1 MHAAA
6 NHLEQLATDS
16 VTRAPLLDVSRHL
29 VCIDIVVQCVA
40 FAVWSAQLVMSGA
53 LHPQDLQWALGLPG
67 LVCSGKP
74 RIYIRFLVSKHW
86 IESMVLFSLN
96 TRYFVLLHFRPDLR
110 FPIVW
115 QRSGKPWRKNIW
127 RNTKPSEE
135 STTYTKLPLIFGP
148 MLASHGTKHW
158 QQWLK
163 LLTRQLMNA
172 SDETSLRPVR
182 GFDFN
187 CSERFCLIDVF
198 HFITWK
204 RRIEIV
210 FFWHSNPQADN
221 AAGQSRAQQIC

>member
-1 MHAAA
+1 MCR
-6 NHLEQLATDS
+6 LETDF
-16 VTRAPLLDVSRHL
+16 P
-29 VCIDIVVQCVA
+29 A

-74 RIYIRFLVSKHW
+74 RIYIRFLVSNHW

-96 TRYFVLLHFRPDLR
+96 LRYFVLLHFRPDLR

-115 QRSGKPWRKNIW
+115 QCSGKPWRKNIW

-135 STTYTKLPLIFGP
+135 STTYTELPLIFGP
-148 MLASHGTKHW
+148 MLACHGTKHW

-210 FFWHSNPQADN
+210 FFLHSNPQADN
-221 AAGQSRAQQIC
+221 AAGHSPAESSATLLNRDGNWINRLPWLQ

>member
-1 MHAAA
+1 MRKDLICFRSRSKPVWDACSRKPSGAACHRFCDQSTPSWCQQA
-6 NHLEQLATDS
+6 LSLHWYSCKMCRLETDF
-16 VTRAPLLDVSRHL
+16 P
-29 VCIDIVVQCVA
+29 A

-74 RIYIRFLVSKHW
+74 RIYIRFLVSNHW

-96 TRYFVLLHFRPDLR
+96 LRYFVLLHFRPDLR

-115 QRSGKPWRKNIW
+115 QCSGKPWRKNIW

-135 STTYTKLPLIFGP
+135 STTYTELPLIFGP
-148 MLASHGTKHW
+148 MLACHGTKHW

-172 SDETSLRPVR
+172 SDETSLRPVI
-182 GFDFN
+182 GDLISIAAKDFVWLT
-187 CSERFCLIDVF
+187 CSTL
-198 HFITWK
+198 
-204 RRIEIV
+204 
-210 FFWHSNPQADN
+210 
-221 AAGQSRAQQIC
+221 